1 MNATRKDICTAYIA
15 LYRREEEGS
24 VPTSFH
30 WALCYLPR
38 DFNDDT
44 TKGFYVYQVLDESGI
59 WEQSRV
65 DHNPIRVEHIQR
77 FHIVIKLGDI
87 STDIN
92 TVSEF
97 TASQPATQD
106 DTPILETHKKW
117 SCALWIIRVLSDLQ
131 EAELFSDIPLYTE
144 ADKVKFYRRIYSIG
158 ALASG
163 DPDSDYPIYHRGMV
177 KMTQYK

>member
-1 MNATRKDICTAYIA
+1 MELESCVYIA
-15 LYRREEEGS
+15 LYRRDDGGS

-38 DFNDDT
+38 DVNDDT
-44 TKGFYVYQVLDESGI
+44 TQGFYVYQVLDESGI

-65 DHNPIRVEHIQR
+65 DHNPIRVEHSQR

-106 DTPILETHKKW
+106 DTPLLETHKKW